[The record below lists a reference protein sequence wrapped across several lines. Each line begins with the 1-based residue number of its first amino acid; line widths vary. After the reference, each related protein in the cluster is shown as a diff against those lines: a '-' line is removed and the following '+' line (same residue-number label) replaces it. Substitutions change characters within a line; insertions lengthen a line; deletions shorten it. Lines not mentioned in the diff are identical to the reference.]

1 MNDRPA
7 SVKAQS
13 ILDSLV
19 RASKVPGIQYLVLD
33 PHRTVFEFSG
43 GWADIA
49 NQRPMNFA
57 ATLMAYSMSKTITAA
72 AVLQLVQ
79 AGELKLDDTIDRY
92 IDWHPYGP
100 GITIRQL
107 ISHTSGIPNPIPLA
121 WVHSPVDHD
130 RFDEHAEL
138 ASVLRKHSK
147 LAFPPGTK
155 FKYSNIGYWL
165 LGPIVERV
173 SGEAFTT
180 FVRKNI
186 LAPLDIAA
194 EELEYGIPDRINH
207 AKGYLEKYSLMNV
220 IKRFVIASKWV
231 GHYEGRWLQIYDH
244 FLNGPPFGGL
254 VGTARGF
261 GKFLQDQLRPHSKIL
276 DDPTRELFYA
286 PQQTS
291 RGLTIPMSLGWHIK
305 TLSGRPCF
313 YKEGGGGGFHCM
325 MRLYPESEMAS
336 VMMTNATMFDVRA
349 WMDAVDPLFDT
360 GEKETR

>member
-7 SVKAQS
+7 SVRAQS

-19 RASKVPGIQYLVLD
+19 RASKVPAIQYLVLD
-33 PHRTVFEFSG
+33 PHHTVFEYSG

-49 NQRPMNFA
+49 DQRPMSFLT
-57 ATLMAYSMSKTITAA
+57 TLMAYSMSKTITAA

-79 AGELKLDDTIDRY
+79 AEKLRLDDTIDPY
-92 IDWHPYGP
+92 IDWQPYGP
-100 GITIRQL
+100 DITIRQL
-107 ISHTSGIPNPIPLA
+107 ISHTSGIPNPVPLA

-130 RFDEHAEL
+130 QFDEHAEL
-138 ASVLRKHSK
+138 AAVLRKHSK
-147 LAFPPGTK
+147 LEFAPGTK

-173 SGEAFTT
+173 SGESFTT

-186 LAPLDIAA
+186 LAPLDIAT
-194 EELEYGIPDRINH
+194 EKLEYGIPSRVNH
-207 AKGYLEKYSLMNV
+207 ARGYLEKYSMINV
-220 IKRFVIASKWV
+220 IKRFVIASKWI
-231 GHYEGRWLQIYDH
+231 GHYEGRWLQIHDH
-244 FLNGPPFGGL
+244 FLNGPAFGGL

-261 GKFLQDQLRPHSKIL
+261 GRFLQDQMSPHSKIL

-286 PQQTS
+286 RQQTS
-291 RGLTIPMSLGWHIK
+291 TGAAIPMSLGWHIK
-305 TLSGRPCF
+305 TLAGRTCF

-336 VMMTNATMFDVRA
+336 VVMTNATMFDVRGL
-349 WMDAVDPLFDT
+349 MDTMDPLFET
-360 GEKETR
+360 NEKRTK